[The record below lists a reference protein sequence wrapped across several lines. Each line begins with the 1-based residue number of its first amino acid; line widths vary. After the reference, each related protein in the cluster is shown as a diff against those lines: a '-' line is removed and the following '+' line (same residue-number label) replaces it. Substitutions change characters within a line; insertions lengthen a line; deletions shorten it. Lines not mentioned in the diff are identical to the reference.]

1 MPAFVTS
8 PLPSTCIDVGLSPVT
23 MWWRCEIQ
31 GSNLRLPLTG
41 SLLTHSHRLRVPVTL
56 QPHLGRVRR
65 PSLWSQT
72 HLRRNLG
79 SDTYLPS
86 L

>member
-1 MPAFVTS
+1 MPASVTS